1 MKKLIILFAI
11 ITNMLIGEGFGNATQ
26 PSFVKPEDA
35 FKVSVDKKD
44 NNSVVVKIILAKDI
58 YIYQD
63 SLKLKSTKPNM
74 SELKPTLPLAVKFHD
89 ENIYTDKIELV
100 LPNDILNDT
109 QEIEV
114 AFEGCSKAGICYSPI
129 NKKFPISNQSSS
141 IGDKLSSLSQSTSI
155 KDIAGA
161 ISGESFGFVLLLFFV
176 GGLLMALTPCIF
188 PMVPI
193 LSSIL
198 VSQSSNQT
206 KPTMG
211 KTFMIS
217 LVYVIAMA
225 LTYATVGIIAGL
237 IGFDMSA
244 AMQNPLVLIA
254 FAGVFV
260 ALAISL
266 FGYYEIGLPSS
277 WQTKLSGISDN
288 AQGKGIFG
296 TAIMGA
302 LSALIVG
309 PCVAPILGG
318 AILFISQTGNALLGG
333 VALFVMSIGMGVPL
347 LLIGLGAGK
356 FMPRA
361 GGWMNIVSRFFGVMM
376 LAIALMMLGRIL
388 PNMLNMILWSALA
401 LGSAFA
407 LFKSIK
413 TFKSLFAKSFSMIL
427 VTTLTIIAIVWA
439 YGAFNGATSLLNPL
453 EENKNISSIN
463 HKANMGYSV
472 DRLLGEIK
480 AAKQPVIVDFTK
492 ESCASCKELELITFP
507 DPKVKDALKNYKF
520 ITVDLTANSEDD
532 KKILAHFGVFGTPN
546 ILFFDKNGEY
556 LSDKTIT
563 GFIAP
568 EKMVSH
574 IKKME
579 NK

>member
-1 MKKLIILFAI
+1 MKKLIILFAL
-11 ITNMLIGEGFGNATQ
+11 ITNILLGEGFGNVTQ

-35 FKVSVDKKD
+35 FKVSVVD
-44 NNSVVVKIILAKDI
+44 NNDTKDTIVQITLENDI

-63 SLKLKSTKPNM
+63 SLKFKISGKEIKPV
-74 SELKPTLPLAVKFHD
+74 LPTSIKFHN
-89 ENIYTDKIELV
+89 ENIFTNKLEVTIPKDMLDGANEL
-100 LPNDILNDT
+100 
-109 QEIEV
+109 EV

-129 NKKFPISNQSSS
+129 NKKFPLTSDTVNKG
-141 IGDKLSSLSQSTSI
+141 IGNKLSQLSQSTSI

-161 ISGESFGFVLLLFFV
+161 ISGESFGFVLLLFFI

-198 VSQSSNQT
+198 VSQSSNDI
-206 KPTMG
+206 KPSMA

-217 LVYVIAMA
+217 LAYVVAMA
-225 LTYATVGIIAGL
+225 LTYAVVGIIAGL

-244 AMQNPLVLIA
+244 AMQNPWVLVA

-296 TAIMGA
+296 TAIMGV

-388 PNMLNMILWSALA
+388 PDMVNMILWSILA

-413 TFKSLFAKSFSMIL
+413 TFKSFGAKAFSVILASMI
-427 VTTLTIIAIVWA
+427 TIVGLIWA
-439 YGAFNGATSLLNPL
+439 YGAFNGASSLMKPF
-453 EENKNISSIN
+453 ENKADIQAISDKS
-463 HKANMGYSV
+463 HMGYSV
-472 DRLLGEIK
+472 DRLINEIK
-480 AAKQPVIVDFTK
+480 DAKQPVIVDFTK
-492 ESCASCKELELITFP
+492 ESCTSCKELELITFP
-507 DPKVKDALKNYKF
+507 NPAVKEAMKNYKF

-532 KKILAHFGVFGTPN
+532 QKILAHFKVFGTPN

-556 LSDKTIT
+556 LNNKTIT

-568 EKMVSH
+568 DKMVNH
-574 IKKME
+574 IKEME